1 VGDEDRDQNDRD
13 SRQRQQDDPA
23 HGQAGGTEERD
34 ADDRQA
40 NGDRQKRDA
49 EKGRND
55 DGDKVTAKLNGKSG
69 PQRRV
74 WL

>member
-1 VGDEDRDQNDRD
+1 VGDDDRDQDDRD

-23 HGQAGGTEERD
+23 HGHAGGTEERD

-40 NGDRQKRDA
+40 NGDGQKWDA
-49 EKGRND
+49 EKNREED
-55 DGDKVTAKLNGKSG
+55 RDKITAKFNGKSG